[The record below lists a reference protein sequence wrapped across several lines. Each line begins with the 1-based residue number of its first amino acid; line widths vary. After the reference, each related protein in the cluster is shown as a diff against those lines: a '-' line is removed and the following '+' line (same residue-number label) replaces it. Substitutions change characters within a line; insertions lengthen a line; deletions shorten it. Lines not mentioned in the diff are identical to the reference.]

1 MDHGTCQLIITGM
14 ATAIV
19 GMAGAFWKI
28 LVWWKNE
35 SHGRLKDSQ
44 ELSKI
49 VGGKEDET
57 RVQ

>member
-28 LVWWKNE
+28 LMWWKKE
-35 SHGRLKDSQ
+35 SESRLKDSQ
-44 ELSKI
+44 ALSKI
-49 VGGKEDET
+49 VGGDDET
-57 RVQ
+57 KVK